1 MTTEVRVGVIGSVDA
16 GKSTLTSVLTR
27 GVLDDGK
34 GKARSA
40 IMKYPHEIESG
51 RTSSITQH
59 YMKNPENSIT
69 FIDLAGHEKYFKTTM
84 TGLNR
89 VLDYCCLIIGS
100 NMGVLRMTREH
111 LLTALSL
118 NIPTFVVL
126 TKVDIAP
133 ENKYNETKNDIM
145 KFIKKK
151 TGGRRTTFDI
161 SNEEG
166 GLISYLAGDIETVIP
181 IFSVSSKTGD
191 GIDELRTYVS
201 TLNQRYNYNIN
212 APADFIVEQRYNL
225 KGIGLVVSGIMKDGC
240 VKVGD
245 VLLMGSFYRK
255 FYEVKVKSI
264 HNNYREF
271 VDKLEAGQGGCLAL
285 KLIEK
290 FFHKK
295 FKSGVHVIAKPQ
307 LYSRFKAKIKILQH
321 PTTIKIGYEP
331 TIHCESISQTA
342 KIVGIEGAEYLRLGD
357 TAEVEMEFKYH
368 PEFLT
373 VESRIIFREGAT
385 KGIGIITA
393 VIE

>member
-1 MTTEVRVGVIGSVDA
+1 MTTEVRVGIIGSVDA

-27 GVLDDGK
+27 GELDDGK
-34 GKARSA
+34 GKARTA
-40 IMKYPHEIESG
+40 IMKYPHERESG

-59 YMKNPENSIT
+59 YMQNEGNSIT
-69 FIDLAGHEKYFKTTM
+69 FIDLAGHEKYFKSTM

-118 NIPTFVVL
+118 NIPTMVVL
-126 TKVDIAP
+126 SKTDIAP
-133 ENKYNETKNDIM
+133 ENKYKETKADII
-145 KFIKKK
+145 KFINKK
-151 TGGRRTTFDI
+151 TASRRHTVDI
-161 SNEEG
+161 SNEDI
-166 GLISYLAGDIETVIP
+166 LSKYLKSDTSLEIP

-191 GIDELRTYVS
+191 GIQLLRSYLL
-201 TLNQRYNYNIN
+201 TLEQRYNYDIT

-225 KGIGLVVSGIMKDGC
+225 RGVGLVVSGI
-240 VKVGD
+240 VKSGIINVGD
-245 VLLMGSFYRK
+245 ILLMGSFYRK

-271 VDKLEAGQGGCLAL
+271 VDKLEAGQGGCLAI
-285 KLIEK
+285 KVQEK
-290 FFHKK
+290 FIHKK
-295 FKSGVHVIAKPQ
+295 FKSGIHVLAKPQ

-342 KIVGIEGAEYLRLGD
+342 KLIGMNKEYLHLGD
-357 TAEVEMEFKYH
+357 TAEVEMKFKYH

-373 VESRIIFREGAT
+373 VDTRIIFREGAT
-385 KGIGIITA
+385 KGIGIITEI
-393 VIE
+393 IE

>member
-27 GVLDDGK
+27 GKLDNGK
-34 GKARSA
+34 GSAREA
-40 IMKYPHEIESG
+40 IMKYPHERDSG

-59 YMKNPENSIT
+59 YMKNEDNSIT
-69 FIDLAGHEKYFKTTM
+69 FIDLAGHEKYLKTTM
-84 TGLNR
+84 TGMNR

-118 NIPTFVVL
+118 NLPTFVVL

-133 ENKYNETKNDIM
+133 ENKYNETKKDLI
-145 KFIKKK
+145 KFINKK
-151 TGGRRTTFDI
+151 TSGRRTTADI
-161 SNEEG
+161 ICEED
-166 GLISYLAGDIETVIP
+166 LEAYLTSDSTNVIP
-181 IFSVSSKTGD
+181 IFSVSSKTGS
-191 GIDELRTYVS
+191 GINVLHRFIT
-201 TLNQRYNYNIN
+201 TLEQRYNYNIN
-212 APADFIVEQRYNL
+212 GAADFIVEQRYNL
-225 KGIGLVVSGIMKDGC
+225 KGIGLVVSGITKSGC
-240 VKVGD
+240 IKVGD

-285 KLIEK
+285 KLSEK
-290 FFHKK
+290 FYHKK

-307 LYSRFKAKIKILQH
+307 LYSKFKAKIKILQH

-385 KGIGIITA
+385 KGIGIITE